1 MQKSKMIDRSEKTC
15 IHRNLKNKYRCKS
28 AMKVLKLT
36 LKPTTAPIKFE

>member
-28 AMKVLKLT
+28 AMKVLKAHS
-36 LKPTTAPIKFE
+36 KANNCSNKI